1 MDVVTMNPCFVK
13 VTLRNPIEGEAKVIY
28 KNMSLISTIIPKEDG
43 CDLWSDGKCTQ
54 VKDSVE
60 SLMKQM

>member
-1 MDVVTMNPCFVK
+1 MNLCFVK

-54 VKDSVE
+54 VLE
-60 SLMKQM
+60 STEELFKYM